1 MIAPHAVHS
10 YSLLAVLTLLAVFR
24 ASPAFPVTNLNL
36 KTPTGTP
43 PPATAEG
50 NVILDQDPSVVG
62 QQDLPIFPKT
72 KVYGEW
78 GNVVGTIPDWDSF
91 SRRNSI
97 NNNQDF
103 FTPGP
108 LVFKPDPQGN
118 INVPDPTGPGP
129 FNFYIGGPCSLQT
142 IPNIQPGGMYSATVP
157 ETPPTPTV
165 YYDDIAGRFYSSSL
179 PDCPETFL
187 LPGGKSGCAPNPW
200 LTTFPLPLA
209 AQMAAA
215 PVPGHEFAGQ
225 WAFKKLGL
233 PLTPPKEGMAPTVVA
248 VIDTGLDYFHPLLPQ
263 QNIWVN
269 PEPGDGSAGFKQDV
283 FGWNFV
289 EANNN
294 PWDDNGHGT
303 FVTGLIVSVNP
314 WARIMP
320 LKAAQRFGGALASNV
335 TRAIVYAVDHGA
347 RVINISL
354 GSEGKPI
361 FEQAALDYAH
371 AHGVLVVVAGGNGGT
386 DIEKVGPAGMRHA
399 FAVAATDP
407 TGHRPAFSNWGQEV
421 AMAAPGVD
429 IISWRARR
437 TDLILVVGGDPNYKP
452 EGNFVGQAR
461 QLYRASGTSF
471 AAPLVAGA
479 ASLLWSRDP
488 NLTVEQVKRMLL
500 DSADDIEVPGW
511 DQYTGAGE
519 LNIAKALQ
527 ADPNYFLDGKVT
539 KVQPV
544 RQGGQTIIQVQGT
557 AEGTHFKSYV
567 VQLGQ
572 GPDPTQWKTVV
583 PDAPTPIRDGV
594 LGTFPVRELTAR
606 GQWSLRVLVTDTRGK
621 TREARGSLTVQ

>member
-1 MIAPHAVHS
+1 MNAPRVARS
-10 YSLLAVLTLLAVFR
+10 YSLLAAVTLTAVFR
-24 ASPAFPVTNLNL
+24 ATPAFPVITANV
-36 KTPTGTP
+36 TTDTGQPTKGT
-43 PPATAEG
+43 T
-50 NVILDQDPSVVG
+50 VVLDQDPPVTG
-62 QQDLPIFPKT
+62 QQSFDTTIRVFDDQ
-72 KVYGEW
+72 
-78 GNVVGTIPDWDSF
+78 GNFIENNMDGFFQDAW
-91 SRRNSI
+91 RRAII

-103 FTPGP
+103 LDQGPQTGTQDGPNWTFT
-108 LVFKPDPQGN
+108 DYR
-118 INVPDPTGPGP
+118 GPGNY
-129 FNFYIGGPCSLQT
+129 NFFIGDYCWIKT
-142 IPNIQPGGMYSATVP
+142 IPGIQPGGTYSATVP
-157 ETPPTPTV
+157 ETPPTYTASINWGDQPGVGT
-165 YYDDIAGRFYSSSL
+165 
-179 PDCPETFL
+179 DCDNSFVI
-187 LPGGKSGCAPNPW
+187 GGASPGCAPDPW
-200 LTTFPLPLA
+200 LTTFPLPVA

-215 PVPGHEFAGQ
+215 PVPGQEFAGQ

-233 PLTPPKEGMAPTVVA
+233 PLALPKEGMVPTVVA
-248 VIDTGLDYFHPLLPQ
+248 VVDTGLDYFHPLLPR

-269 PEPGDGSAGFKQDV
+269 LEPGDGSAGFKQDV

-303 FVTGLIVSVNP
+303 FITGLIVGVNP

-335 TRAIVYAVDHGA
+335 TRAIVYAVDRGA

-386 DIEKVGPAGMRHA
+386 DIAKVGPAGMRHA

-407 TGHRPAFSNWGQEV
+407 NGHRPAFSNWGQEV

-452 EGNFVGQAR
+452 EANFVGQAR